1 MSKSLYQTLNVSENA
16 NQDEIKKSYRRL
28 ARQYHPDLNKT
39 KEAEEKFKEIN
50 AAYEI
55 LSDEEKRRQYDQF
68 GDNMFGG
75 QNFSDFARS
84 RSASEDLDDILSS
97 IFGRGGFS
105 QRFSQNSQGFS
116 GFNFSNFAHDFAHE
130 DLDMTTTL
138 NVSVLDTLLGNK
150 KQVSI
155 NNETF
160 SLKIPIG
167 VEEGEKIRVRNKGK
181 MGRTGR
187 GDLLLQIHIE
197 EDEIYKREKDDIIQI
212 FDLPLKTA
220 LFGGKIEI
228 ATWHKTLT
236 LTIPPNTKAMQ
247 KFRIKDKGIKN
258 RKTSHVGDLYLQ
270 ARLILPK
277 TETLSNELKALLE
290 KEL

>member
-1 MSKSLYQTLNVSENA
+1 MSKSLYQTLDVSENA

-28 ARQYHPDLNKT
+28 ARKYHPDLNKT

-84 RSASEDLDDILSS
+84 RSTSEDLDDILSS

-116 GFNFSNFAHDFAHE
+116 GFNFSNFASE

-197 EDEIYKREKDDIIQI
+197 EDEIYRREKDDIIQI

-277 TETLSNELKALLE
+277 IETLSNELKALLE

>member
-1 MSKSLYQTLNVSENA
+1 MSKSLYQTLDVSENA

-28 ARQYHPDLNKT
+28 ARKYHPDLNKT

-116 GFNFSNFAHDFAHE
+116 GFNFSNFAHE

-138 NVSVLDTLLGNK
+138 SVSVLDTLLGNK

-155 NNETF
+155 NNEIF

-197 EDEIYKREKDDIIQI
+197 EDEIYRREKDDIIQI

-247 KFRIKDKGIKN
+247 KFRVKDKGIKN

>member
-1 MSKSLYQTLNVSENA
+1 MSKSLYQTLDVSENA

-28 ARQYHPDLNKT
+28 ARKYHPDLNKT

-84 RSASEDLDDILSS
+84 RNASGDLDDFLSS
-97 IFGRGGFS
+97 LFGRGGFS

-116 GFNFSNFAHDFAHE
+116 GFNFSNFAHE

>member
-1 MSKSLYQTLNVSENA
+1 MSKSLYQTLDVSENA

-28 ARQYHPDLNKT
+28 ARKYHPDLNKT

-116 GFNFSNFAHDFAHE
+116 GFNFSNFAPE
-130 DLDMTTTL
+130 NLDMTATL

-181 MGRTGR
+181 TGRTGR

-197 EDEIYKREKDDIIQI
+197 EDEIYRREKDDITQI

-247 KFRIKDKGIKN
+247 KFRIKEKGIKN

-277 TETLSNELKALLE
+277 TETLSSELKALLE

>member
-16 NQDEIKKSYRRL
+16 SQDEIKKSYRRL

-84 RSASEDLDDILSS
+84 RSTSEDLDDILSS
-97 IFGRGGFS
+97 IFGKGGFS

-116 GFNFSNFAHDFAHE
+116 GFNFSNFAPE
-130 DLDMTTTL
+130 NLDMTATL

-150 KQVSI
+150 KQVSV

-181 MGRTGR
+181 TGRTTR

-197 EDEIYKREKDDIIQI
+197 EDEIYRREKDDIIQT

>member
-16 NQDEIKKSYRRL
+16 SQDEIKKSYRRL

-84 RSASEDLDDILSS
+84 RGPSEDLDDILSS
-97 IFGRGGFS
+97 IFGKGGFS

-116 GFNFSNFAHDFAHE
+116 GFNFSNFAPE
-130 DLDMTTTL
+130 NLDITAAL

-181 MGRTGR
+181 TGRTGS

-197 EDEIYKREKDDIIQI
+197 EDEIYRREKDDITQI

-220 LFGGKIEI
+220 LFGGKVEI

-247 KFRIKDKGIKN
+247 KFRIKEKGIKN

-277 TETLSNELKALLE
+277 VETLSNELKALLE

>member
-1 MSKSLYQTLNVSENA
+1 MSKSLYQTLDVSENA

-28 ARQYHPDLNKT
+28 ARKYHPDLNKT

-116 GFNFSNFAHDFAHE
+116 GFNFSNFAHE
-130 DLDMTTTL
+130 DLDMTATL

-181 MGRTGR
+181 MGRTGK
-187 GDLLLQIHIE
+187 GDLLLEIHIE

>member
-1 MSKSLYQTLNVSENA
+1 MSKSLYQTLDVSENA

-28 ARQYHPDLNKT
+28 ARKYHPDLNKT

-116 GFNFSNFAHDFAHE
+116 GFNFSNFAHE
-130 DLDMTTTL
+130 DLDITTTL

-197 EDEIYKREKDDIIQI
+197 EDEIYRREKDDIIQI

-228 ATWHKTLT
+228 AAWHKTLT

>member
-97 IFGRGGFS
+97 IFGKGGFS
-105 QRFSQNSQGFS
+105 QRFS
-116 GFNFSNFAHDFAHE
+116 GFNFSNFAHE

-197 EDEIYKREKDDIIQI
+197 EDEIYRREKDDIIQI

-277 TETLSNELKALLE
+277 TETLSSELKALLE

>member
-16 NQDEIKKSYRRL
+16 SQDEIKKSYRRL

-116 GFNFSNFAHDFAHE
+116 GFNFSNFAPE
-130 DLDMTTTL
+130 NLDITAAL

-181 MGRTGR
+181 TGRTGR
-187 GDLLLQIHIE
+187 GDLLLEIHIE
-197 EDEIYKREKDDIIQI
+197 EDEIYRREKDDIIQI

>member
-1 MSKSLYQTLNVSENA
+1 MSKSLYQTLDVSENA

-28 ARQYHPDLNKT
+28 ARKYHPDLNKT

-116 GFNFSNFAHDFAHE
+116 GFNFSNFAHE
-130 DLDMTTTL
+130 DLDITTTL
-138 NVSVLDTLLGNK
+138 NVSVLDILLGNK

-197 EDEIYKREKDDIIQI
+197 EDEIYRREKDDIIQI

>member
-16 NQDEIKKSYRRL
+16 SQDEIKKSYRRL

-84 RSASEDLDDILSS
+84 RRTSEDLDDILSS

-105 QRFSQNSQGFS
+105 QRFSQDSQGFS
-116 GFNFSNFAHDFAHE
+116 GFNFSNFAPE
-130 DLDMTTTL
+130 NLDLTATL

-150 KQVSI
+150 KQVSV

-167 VEEGEKIRVRNKGK
+167 IEEGEKIRVRNKGK
-181 MGRTGR
+181 TGRTGR

-197 EDEIYKREKDDIIQI
+197 EDEMYRREKDDIIQI

>member
-16 NQDEIKKSYRRL
+16 SQDEIKKSYRRL

-84 RSASEDLDDILSS
+84 RGASEDLDDILSS

-105 QRFSQNSQGFS
+105 QKFSQNSQGFS
-116 GFNFSNFAHDFAHE
+116 GFNFSNFAPE
-130 DLDMTTTL
+130 NLDLSATL

-150 KQVSI
+150 KQVNI
-155 NNETF
+155 NNESF

-181 MGRTGR
+181 TGRTGK

-277 TETLSNELKALLE
+277 VETLSNELKALLE

>member
-16 NQDEIKKSYRRL
+16 SQDEIKKSYRRL

-84 RSASEDLDDILSS
+84 RGPSEDLDDILSS
-97 IFGRGGFS
+97 FLGKGVFS
-105 QRFSQNSQGFS
+105 KRFSQTSQVFS
-116 GFNFSNFAHDFAHE
+116 GFNFSIFAPKILE
-130 DLDMTTTL
+130 MTATL

-181 MGRTGR
+181 TGRTGR

-197 EDEIYKREKDDIIQI
+197 EDEIYRREKDDITQI

>member
-1 MSKSLYQTLNVSENA
+1 MSKSLYQTLDVSENA

-28 ARQYHPDLNKT
+28 ARKYHPDLNKT

-116 GFNFSNFAHDFAHE
+116 GFNFSNFAHE

-197 EDEIYKREKDDIIQI
+197 EDEIYRREKDDIIQI

-236 LTIPPNTKAMQ
+236 ITIPPNTKAMQ

>member
-1 MSKSLYQTLNVSENA
+1 MSKSLYQTLDVSENA

-28 ARQYHPDLNKT
+28 ARKYHPDLNKT

-116 GFNFSNFAHDFAHE
+116 GFNFSNFAHE

-167 VEEGEKIRVRNKGK
+167 VEDGEKIRVRNKGK

-197 EDEIYKREKDDIIQI
+197 EDEIYRREKDDIIQI

-228 ATWHKTLT
+228 VTWHKTLT

>member
-16 NQDEIKKSYRRL
+16 SQDEIKKSYRRL

-84 RSASEDLDDILSS
+84 RSTSEDLDDILSS
-97 IFGRGGFS
+97 IFGKGGFS

-116 GFNFSNFAHDFAHE
+116 GFNFSNFAPE
-130 DLDMTTTL
+130 NLDMTATL

-181 MGRTGR
+181 TGRTGR
-187 GDLLLQIHIE
+187 GDLLLEIHIE
-197 EDEIYKREKDDIIQI
+197 EDEIYKREKDDITQI

>member
-1 MSKSLYQTLNVSENA
+1 MSKSLYQTLDVSENA

-28 ARQYHPDLNKT
+28 ARKYHPDLNKT

-116 GFNFSNFAHDFAHE
+116 GFNFSNFAHE

-181 MGRTGR
+181 MGRTDR

-197 EDEIYKREKDDIIQI
+197 EDEIYRREKDDIIQI

-247 KFRIKDKGIKN
+247 KFRIKEKGIKN

>member
-1 MSKSLYQTLNVSENA
+1 MSKSLYQTLDVSENA

-28 ARQYHPDLNKT
+28 ARKYHPDLNKT

-116 GFNFSNFAHDFAHE
+116 GFNFSNFAHE

-138 NVSVLDTLLGNK
+138 NVSILDTLLGNK
-150 KQVSI
+150 KQVNI

-197 EDEIYKREKDDIIQI
+197 EDEIYRREKDDIIQI

>member
-1 MSKSLYQTLNVSENA
+1 MSKSLYQTLDVSENA

-28 ARQYHPDLNKT
+28 ARKYHPDLNKT

-116 GFNFSNFAHDFAHE
+116 GFNFSNFAHE

-197 EDEIYKREKDDIIQI
+197 EDEIYRREKDDIIQI

-247 KFRIKDKGIKN
+247 KFRIKGKGIKN

>member
-16 NQDEIKKSYRRL
+16 SQDEIKKSYRRL

-84 RSASEDLDDILSS
+84 RSANEDLDDILSS
-97 IFGRGGFS
+97 IFGKGGFS

-116 GFNFSNFAHDFAHE
+116 GFNFSNFAPE
-130 DLDMTTTL
+130 NLDMTATL

-181 MGRTGR
+181 TGRTGR
-187 GDLLLQIHIE
+187 GDLLLEIHIE
-197 EDEIYKREKDDIIQI
+197 EDEIYRREKDDIIQT

>member
-16 NQDEIKKSYRRL
+16 SQDEIKKSYRRL

-84 RSASEDLDDILSS
+84 RRTSEDLDDILSS
-97 IFGRGGFS
+97 IFGKGGFS
-105 QRFSQNSQGFS
+105 QRFSQDSQGFS
-116 GFNFSNFAHDFAHE
+116 GFNFSNFSNFAPE
-130 DLDMTTTL
+130 NLDLTATL

-150 KQVSI
+150 KQVSV

-181 MGRTGR
+181 TGRTGR

-197 EDEIYKREKDDIIQI
+197 EDEMYRREKDDIIQI

>member
-16 NQDEIKKSYRRL
+16 SQDEIKKSYRRL

-116 GFNFSNFAHDFAHE
+116 GFNFSNFAHE
-130 DLDMTTTL
+130 DLDITTTL

-150 KQVSI
+150 KQVSV

-181 MGRTGR
+181 TGQMGR

-197 EDEIYKREKDDIIQI
+197 EDEMYRREKDDIIQT

-247 KFRIKDKGIKN
+247 KFRIKEKGIKN

>member
-16 NQDEIKKSYRRL
+16 SQDEIKKSYRRL

-97 IFGRGGFS
+97 IFGKGDFS

-116 GFNFSNFAHDFAHE
+116 GFNFSNFSNFAPE
-130 DLDMTTTL
+130 NLDMTVAL

-181 MGRTGR
+181 TGRTGR

-197 EDEIYKREKDDIIQI
+197 EDEMYRREKDDIIQT

-277 TETLSNELKALLE
+277 VETLSNELKALLE

>member
-1 MSKSLYQTLNVSENA
+1 MSKSLYQTLDVSENA

-28 ARQYHPDLNKT
+28 ARKYHPDLNKT

-116 GFNFSNFAHDFAHE
+116 DFNFSNFAHE
-130 DLDMTTTL
+130 DLDITTTL

-181 MGRTGR
+181 IGQTSR

-197 EDEIYKREKDDIIQI
+197 EDEIYRREKDDIIQI

-277 TETLSNELKALLE
+277 TETLSSELKALLE

>member
-16 NQDEIKKSYRRL
+16 SQDEIKKSYRRL

-84 RSASEDLDDILSS
+84 RGTSEDLDDILSS

-116 GFNFSNFAHDFAHE
+116 GFNFSNFAPE
-130 DLDMTTTL
+130 YLDMTATL

-150 KQVSI
+150 KQVSV

-181 MGRTGR
+181 TGRTGR

-197 EDEIYKREKDDIIQI
+197 EDEIYRREKDDIIQI

-247 KFRIKDKGIKN
+247 KFRIKEKGIKN

>member
-1 MSKSLYQTLNVSENA
+1 MSKSLYQTLDVSENA

-28 ARQYHPDLNKT
+28 ARKYHPDLNKT

-116 GFNFSNFAHDFAHE
+116 GFNFSNFAHE

-181 MGRTGR
+181 LGRTGR

>member
-16 NQDEIKKSYRRL
+16 SQDEIKKSYRRL

-84 RSASEDLDDILSS
+84 RSTSEDLDDILSS

-116 GFNFSNFAHDFAHE
+116 GFNFSNFAPE
-130 DLDMTTTL
+130 NLDITATL

-150 KQVSI
+150 KQVSV

-181 MGRTGR
+181 TGRTGR

-197 EDEIYKREKDDIIQI
+197 EDEMYRREKDDIIQT

>member
-16 NQDEIKKSYRRL
+16 SQDEIKKSYRRL

-75 QNFSDFARS
+75 QNFSDFAKS
-84 RSASEDLDDILSS
+84 RSASEDLDDILNS

-105 QRFSQNSQGFS
+105 QRFSQNPQGFS
-116 GFNFSNFAHDFAHE
+116 GFNFSNFAPE
-130 DLDMTTTL
+130 NLDMTATL

-181 MGRTGR
+181 TGRTGR
-187 GDLLLQIHIE
+187 GDLLLEIHIE
-197 EDEIYKREKDDIIQI
+197 EDEIYRREKDDITQI

-247 KFRIKDKGIKN
+247 KFRIKEKGIKN

>member
-16 NQDEIKKSYRRL
+16 SQDEIKKSYRRL

-84 RSASEDLDDILSS
+84 RRTSEDLDDILSS
-97 IFGRGGFS
+97 IFGKGGFS

-116 GFNFSNFAHDFAHE
+116 GFNFSNFAPE
-130 DLDMTTTL
+130 NLDMTVAL

-150 KQVSI
+150 KQVSV

-181 MGRTGR
+181 TGQMGR

-197 EDEIYKREKDDIIQI
+197 EDEMYRREKDDIIQA

-247 KFRIKDKGIKN
+247 KFRIKEKGIKN

-277 TETLSNELKALLE
+277 TETLSSELKALLE

>member
-1 MSKSLYQTLNVSENA
+1 MSKSLYQTLDVSENA

-28 ARQYHPDLNKT
+28 ARKYHPDLNKT

-55 LSDEEKRRQYDQF
+55 LSDEERRRQYDQF

-116 GFNFSNFAHDFAHE
+116 GFNFSNFAHE

-197 EDEIYKREKDDIIQI
+197 EDEIYRREKDDIIQI

>member
-16 NQDEIKKSYRRL
+16 SQDEIKKSYRRL

-84 RSASEDLDDILSS
+84 RSTSEDLDDILSS
-97 IFGRGGFS
+97 IFGKGGFS

-116 GFNFSNFAHDFAHE
+116 GFNFSNFAPE
-130 DLDMTTTL
+130 NLDVTAIL

-150 KQVSI
+150 KQVSV

-197 EDEIYKREKDDIIQI
+197 EDEMYRREKDDIIQT

>member
-1 MSKSLYQTLNVSENA
+1 MSKSLYQTLDVSENA

-28 ARQYHPDLNKT
+28 ARKYHPDLNKT

-84 RSASEDLDDILSS
+84 RNTSEDLDDILSS

-116 GFNFSNFAHDFAHE
+116 GFNFSNFAHE

-197 EDEIYKREKDDIIQI
+197 EDEIYRREKDDIIQT

>member
-1 MSKSLYQTLNVSENA
+1 MSKSLYQTLNVGENA
-16 NQDEIKKSYRRL
+16 SQDEIKKSYRRL

-84 RSASEDLDDILSS
+84 RSTSEDLDDILSS

-116 GFNFSNFAHDFAHE
+116 GFNFSNFAHE

-197 EDEIYKREKDDIIQI
+197 EDEIYRREKDDIIQI

>member
-16 NQDEIKKSYRRL
+16 SQDEIKKSYRRL

-55 LSDEEKRRQYDQF
+55 LSDEENRRQYDQF

-84 RSASEDLDDILSS
+84 RGPSEDLDDILSS
-97 IFGRGGFS
+97 IFGKGGFS

-116 GFNFSNFAHDFAHE
+116 GFNFSNFAPE
-130 DLDMTTTL
+130 NLDITAAL

-181 MGRTGR
+181 TGRTTR
-187 GDLLLQIHIE
+187 GDLLLEIHIE
-197 EDEIYKREKDDIIQI
+197 EDEMYRREKDDITQI

-247 KFRIKDKGIKN
+247 KFRIKEKGIKN

>member
-1 MSKSLYQTLNVSENA
+1 MSKSLYQTLDVSENA

-28 ARQYHPDLNKT
+28 ARKYHPDLNKT

-116 GFNFSNFAHDFAHE
+116 GFNFSNFAHE

-197 EDEIYKREKDDIIQI
+197 EDEIYKREKDDITQI

>member
-16 NQDEIKKSYRRL
+16 SQDEIKKSYRRL

-84 RSASEDLDDILSS
+84 RSANEDLDDILSS
-97 IFGRGGFS
+97 IFGKGDFS

-116 GFNFSNFAHDFAHE
+116 GFNFSNFAHE
-130 DLDMTTTL
+130 DLDITATL

-181 MGRTGR
+181 KGQMGR

-197 EDEIYKREKDDIIQI
+197 EDEIYRREKDDITQI

>member
-1 MSKSLYQTLNVSENA
+1 MSKSLYQTLDVSENA

-28 ARQYHPDLNKT
+28 ARKYHPDLNKT

-116 GFNFSNFAHDFAHE
+116 GFNFSNFAHE
-130 DLDMTTTL
+130 DLDITTTL

-181 MGRTGR
+181 MGRAGR

-197 EDEIYKREKDDIIQI
+197 EDEIYKREKDDITQI

-247 KFRIKDKGIKN
+247 KFRIKEKGIKN

>member
-1 MSKSLYQTLNVSENA
+1 MSKSLYQTLDVSENA

-28 ARQYHPDLNKT
+28 ARKYHPDLNKT

-116 GFNFSNFAHDFAHE
+116 GFNFSNFAHE

-181 MGRTGR
+181 MGRMGR

-197 EDEIYKREKDDIIQI
+197 EDEIYRREKDDIIQI

>member
-16 NQDEIKKSYRRL
+16 SQDEIKKSYRRL

-116 GFNFSNFAHDFAHE
+116 GFNFSNFSNFAPE
-130 DLDMTTTL
+130 NLDMTVAL

-181 MGRTGR
+181 MGQMGR

-247 KFRIKDKGIKN
+247 KFRIKEKGIKN

-277 TETLSNELKALLE
+277 VETLSNELKALLE